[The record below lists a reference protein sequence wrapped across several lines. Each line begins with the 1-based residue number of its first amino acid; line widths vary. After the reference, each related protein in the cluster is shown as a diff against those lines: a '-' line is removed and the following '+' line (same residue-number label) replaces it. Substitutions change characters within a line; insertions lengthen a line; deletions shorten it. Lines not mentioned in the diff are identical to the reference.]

1 MHHPHADTEKRAS
14 ADAFAARDNGAR
26 SEYAKLREDFEILR
40 GEMRAGFRRF
50 HRNLVVVIVM
60 LAALML
66 KDIFL
71 GG

>member
-1 MHHPHADTEKRAS
+1 MHRPHADTEKRAS
-14 ADAFAARDNGAR
+14 ADVFAARDNEAR
-26 SEYAKLREDFEILR
+26 SEYANLREDFDILR
-40 GEMRAGFRRF
+40 REMRAGFRRF